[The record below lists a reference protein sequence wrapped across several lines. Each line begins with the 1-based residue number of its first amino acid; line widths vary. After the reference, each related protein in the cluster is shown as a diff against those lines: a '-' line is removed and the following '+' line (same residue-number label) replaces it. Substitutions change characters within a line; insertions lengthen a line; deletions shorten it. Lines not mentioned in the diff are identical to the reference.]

1 VAELGAGESGGVSRP
16 EEERQ
21 ASLGRFAGIAIILLT
36 VLGAF
41 AVVVIVVLGHPPTSY
56 QPHQVVILGIEVWYD
71 PSRPSWWLMV
81 GAVSF
86 AVVASVTIAIVER
99 RVATAARRASP
110 ADPRRPLAPRRIMA
124 ATRGVY
130 AGEVTIT
137 AVIPAHNEAD
147 NLPDTLASLRAQ
159 TRPPER
165 IIVVADN
172 CTDETVAL
180 ARAAGVEVMETV
192 ANTDKKAGGLN
203 QALARLLPEL
213 GDNDTVLVMDADTRF
228 AAHTFLDTVRKR
240 MTDDRALVAVG
251 GVFLGEPGRGLLG
264 QFQRNEFVRYSREI
278 VRRRGRV
285 FVLTGTATVFRPA
298 ALRAVAAARGGVL
311 PGNPG
316 EVYDTVALTEDNE
329 ITIAIKS
336 LGGLIISPPDCTVV
350 TEIMPSWRLL
360 GKQRLR
366 WQRGALENL
375 GQYGVTP
382 TTLRYWA
389 QQIGIG
395 YSVIALTSY
404 FALGIIMLLAIDQWV
419 WYLFWIALG
428 VVFMIERVVTVWRG
442 GWPARLLAALVL
454 PELVYDLVIDAVF
467 VKGVVDMTFGQ
478 EARWSHV
485 AISETSQ

>member
-1 VAELGAGESGGVSRP
+1 MSRD
-16 EEERQ
+16 RGRRR
-21 ASLGRFAGIAIILLT
+21 SIGRFAGLIIIVIT
-36 VLGAF
+36 VLAAF
-41 AVVVIVVLGHPPTSY
+41 TVVGLVVLGHPRSFYDP
-56 QPHQVVILGIEVWYD
+56 QQIDVFGFDVWYD
-71 PSRPSWWLMV
+71 ANLPSRWLLI
-81 GAVSF
+81 GAILF
-86 AVVASVTIAIVER
+86 AVVAGLGIALVET
-99 RVATAARRASP
+99 RVATVARRASP
-110 ADPRRPLAPRRIMA
+110 RDTRRPLAPRRIMA

-147 NLPDTLASLRAQ
+147 NLPGTLASLQAQ
-159 TRPPER
+159 TTPPDR
-165 IIVVADN
+165 VIVIADN
-172 CTDETVAL
+172 CTDDTVAL

-192 ANTDKKAGGLN
+192 ANTHKKAGGLN

-228 AAHTFLDTVRKR
+228 ASDRFLETARRR
-240 MTDDRALVAVG
+240 MTDDRALMAVG
-251 GVFLGEPGRGLLG
+251 GLFLGEPGHGLLG

-278 VRRRGRV
+278 ARRRGRV
-285 FVLTGTATVFRPA
+285 FVLTGTASVFRSA
-298 ALRAVAAARGGVL
+298 ALRAVAASRGSVL

-316 EVYDTVALTEDNE
+316 EVYDTIALTEDNE

-336 LGGLIISPPDCTVV
+336 LGGLIISPTDCTVV
-350 TEIMPSWRLL
+350 TELMPTWRLL

-404 FALGIIMLLAIDQWV
+404 FALGIVMLLAIDQWV
-419 WYLFWIALG
+419 WFAFWIAIG
-428 VVFMIERVVTVWRG
+428 VMFMLERVITAWRG
-442 GWPARLLAALVL
+442 GWRARLLAALVF
-454 PELVYDLVIDAVF
+454 PELVYDLVIDVVF
-467 VKGVVDMTFGQ
+467 VKGVIDMTFGR
-478 EARWSHV
+478 EAKWSHV
-485 AISETSQ
+485 PIAEPQQ